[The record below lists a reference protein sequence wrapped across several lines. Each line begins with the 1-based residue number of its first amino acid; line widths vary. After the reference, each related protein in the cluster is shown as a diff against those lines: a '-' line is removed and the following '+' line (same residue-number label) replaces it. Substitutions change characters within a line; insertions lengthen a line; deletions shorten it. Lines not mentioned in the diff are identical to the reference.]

1 MTINSAHFLP
11 GTNKKLGDHYLLLEC
26 LGDGTH
32 GWVWRAERLA
42 DSKTVAVKIPK
53 QIAKDDRSLAEG
65 RELINAASHPNVI
78 EIYDMGRV
86 PPEKEWFAIEME
98 YFPSESLAQKLEERS
113 HNFGNT
119 YKRLF
124 KIYDQVLQAVKHLT
138 CLDTPVSHGDIKPH
152 NILVG
157 QNDLVKL
164 TDFGSSALPEEIYV
178 RTRENGGTVL
188 YSAPEFSDC
197 ISRKGSF
204 DELIK
209 GDIYSLG
216 VLLYQLMT
224 GSLPHDTQSQVR
236 SHAPFAKPTEVN
248 SSICN
253 QLEQLILQCL
263 EKLPAN
269 RISTINELISKFRA
283 ASECQLSNA
292 QQYSITN
299 TLTENS
305 TDWSSRVVEQLEK
318 ENYQQAAKLAELEYK
333 KSGNESALLQQ
344 LNALYRQ
351 NKSFEFLNIYESGA
365 HFNESQSEDAASARL
380 LAIKVY
386 LKRRITERAG
396 KLIEL
401 AVKLDGTS
409 YELKLLDA
417 SLSGLMADFEGA
429 KRKLEALNIQRP
441 KQPLLLKRLLHVCE
455 QLRDYDAAAGYLR
468 ILLRLIRD
476 DETLL
481 AKRQQY
487 IGLGVW

>member
-1 MTINSAHFLP
+1 MNINSAHFLP
-11 GTNKKLGDHYLLLEC
+11 GTNKKLGDRYLLLEC

-32 GWVWRAERLA
+32 GWVWRAVRLA
-42 DSKTVAVKIPK
+42 DNKTVAVKIPK
-53 QIAKDDRSLAEG
+53 QISKDDRSLAEG

-98 YFPSESLAQKLEERS
+98 YFPCESLAQKLENRS

-124 KIYDQVLQAVKHLT
+124 NIYEQVLQAVKHLT
-138 CLDTPVSHGDIKPH
+138 SLTTPVSHGDIKPH

-197 ISRKGSF
+197 VSRKGSF

-216 VLLYQLMT
+216 ILLYQLMT
-224 GSLPHDTQSQVR
+224 CSLPHDTQSQVR

-248 SSICN
+248 ASICSE
-253 QLEQLILQCL
+253 LEQLILKCL
-263 EKLPAN
+263 EKKPEC
-269 RISTINELISKFRA
+269 RVSSIDDLIQLFTA
-283 ASECQLSNA
+283 ASSAQLIRSRHYAPLA
-292 QQYSITN
+292 Q
-299 TLTENS
+299 TEQT
-305 TDWSSRVVEQLEK
+305 TDWSTQVVQQLEA
-318 ENYQQAAKLAELEYK
+318 ENYQQAAKLAGLEYQR
-333 KSGNESALLQQ
+333 SGDESALLQQ
-344 LNALYRQ
+344 LNALYRE
-351 NKSFEFLNIYESGA
+351 NHTFEFVDIYEKETHLSESRTECGA
-365 HFNESQSEDAASARL
+365 ALRL

-386 LKRRITERAG
+386 LKRRMTSEAR
-396 KLIEL
+396 KLVEL
-401 AVKLDGTS
+401 ATTMDGKS
-409 YELKLLDA
+409 YELSLLDA
-417 SLSGLMADFEGA
+417 SISGLSADFEGA
-429 KRKLEALNIQRP
+429 RQKLEVLN
-441 KQPLLLKRLLHVCE
+441 KQSPGQAYILKRLLQACE
-455 QLRDYDAAAGYLR
+455 QMRDYESAAGYLR
-468 ILLRLIRD
+468 ALLRTAHHDTFLH
-476 DETLL
+476 E
-481 AKRQQY
+481 KKQQY